1 MTVGKFCSREVIVA
15 EKESSVT
22 EIARLMRNHHV
33 GDVVIVEGGE
43 KQARPI
49 GILTDRDIVIE
60 LIACDVALDSVTAGD
75 IMSYELVTAGEN
87 DSIWDTLQHMRARG
101 IRRLP
106 VVNDGGYLVGI
117 LAADDL
123 MELFAEELNLLAR
136 IPFREQLV
144 EGATRP

>member
-60 LIACDVALDSVTAGD
+60 LIACDVALDSVTA
-75 IMSYELVTAGEN
+75 
-87 DSIWDTLQHMRARG
+87 
-101 IRRLP
+101 
-106 VVNDGGYLVGI
+106 
-117 LAADDL
+117 
-123 MELFAEELNLLAR
+123 
-136 IPFREQLV
+136 
-144 EGATRP
+144 